1 MLSLNKWRILF
12 VILVCLSGIYF
23 LYPNFF
29 NKTEV
34 TALPNYLSKKQVNLG
49 LDLQGGSHLLL
60 EVDTNSVLKEKSEYL
75 VDDIRSALRKQKIKY
90 SNLGSKLSGAVV
102 TITNKEKVD
111 LARKSIR
118 ENIEK
123 GIQISTEQT
132 KLNLSF
138 SDEYIIDSNI
148 KTVDQSIEV
157 VRKRVDESGTKEPVI
172 QKQGE
177 KRIIVQLPGIKDPER
192 IRSLIGR
199 TAKLNFHLLDPTTV
213 ELAQQRG
220 KLPPGTYRVSN
231 ADPTAY
237 EKEFLVKKRILL
249 TGDNLV
255 NAAATVDAQSGKYVV
270 AFEFDRKGG
279 KKFAKITTEN
289 VYQRLAILLDNKVI
303 SAPQIREPITGG
315 QGNISGN
322 FSPETANDLAV
333 LLRAGS
339 LPAPIEVLE
348 ERTVGPSLG
357 LDSIEAGK
365 KALIVGFILII
376 FFMIVRYRIFGLIAD
391 FAIIFNIILLISL
404 LSLIEATLTMP
415 GIAGIVLTV
424 GMAVDANVLVFERI
438 KEELKSGRS
447 IINSIDLGYKFALK
461 TILDANFTTLIAAL
475 LLYNYGSGPI
485 KGFAVT
491 LSIGIITSMF
501 TALILTKL
509 IVTLWVVKLKPNR
522 LFLTKAS

>member
-1 MLSLNKWRILF
+1 MGLYF
-12 VILVCLSGIYF
+12 V
-23 LYPNFF
+23 YPNFY

-34 TALPNYLSKKQVNLG
+34 TALPKIFSKKQVNLG

-60 EVDTNSVLKEKSEYL
+60 EVDTNTVLKEKSEYL
-75 VDDIRSALRKQKIKY
+75 VDDIRAALRKQKIKY

-102 TITNKEKVD
+102 TITDKNLISD
-111 LARKSIR
+111 ARSAIR
-118 ENIEK
+118 ANIEK
-123 GIQISTEQT
+123 GILINTDDN

-138 SDEYIIDSNI
+138 SEQYIIDSNNS
-148 KTVDQSIEV
+148 TVDQSIEV

-172 QKQGE
+172 QKQGLR
-177 KRIIVQLPGIKDPER
+177 RIIVQLPGIKDPER

-213 ELAQQRG
+213 ELANQRG
-220 KLPPGTYRVSN
+220 KLPPGTFKVPN
-231 ADPTAY
+231 ANPAGY
-237 EKEFLVKKRILL
+237 EKEFIVKKRILL

-255 NAAATVDAQSGKYVV
+255 NAAATVDPQSGKYVV
-270 AFEFDRKGG
+270 AFEFDRKGA

-289 VYQRLAILLDNKVI
+289 TYQRLAILLDNNVI

-339 LPAPIEVLE
+339 LPAPIDVLE

-357 LDSIEAGK
+357 IDSIKAGK
-365 KALIVGFILII
+365 KALIVGFILVIV
-376 FFMIVRYRIFGLIAD
+376 FMILRYKFFGVIAD
-391 FAIIFNIILLISL
+391 IAIIFNVVLLISL

-447 IINSIDLGYKFALK
+447 IMNSIDLGYKYALK
-461 TILDANFTTLIAAL
+461 TIVDANLTTLIAAL

-491 LSIGIITSMF
+491 LSMGIISSMF

-509 IVTLWVVKLKPNR
+509 IVSVWVVKLKPN
-522 LFLTKAS
+522 KIYI

>member
-1 MLSLNKWRILF
+1 MLNISKWRILF
-12 VILVCLSGIYF
+12 VLSICLMGLYF
-23 LYPNFF
+23 VYPNFY
-29 NKTEV
+29 NQTEV
-34 TALPNYLSKKQVNLG
+34 TALPKIFSKKQVNLG

-60 EVDTNSVLKEKSEYL
+60 EVDTNTVLKEKSEYL
-75 VDDIRSALRKQKIKY
+75 VDDIRAALRKQKIKY

-102 TITNKEKVD
+102 TITDKNLTND
-111 LARKSIR
+111 ARSAIR
-118 ENIEK
+118 ANIEK
-123 GIQISTEQT
+123 GILINTDDN

-138 SDEYIIDSNI
+138 SEQYIIDSNNS
-148 KTVDQSIEV
+148 TVDQSIEV

-172 QKQGE
+172 QKQGLR
-177 KRIIVQLPGIKDPER
+177 RIIVQLPGIKDPER

-213 ELAQQRG
+213 ELANQRG
-220 KLPPGTYRVSN
+220 KLPPGTFKVPN
-231 ADPTAY
+231 ANPAGY
-237 EKEFLVKKRILL
+237 EKEFIVKKRILL

-255 NAAATVDAQSGKYVV
+255 NAAATVDPQSGKYVV
-270 AFEFDRKGG
+270 AFEFDRKGA

-289 VYQRLAILLDNKVI
+289 TYQRLAILLDNNVI

-339 LPAPIEVLE
+339 LPAPIDVLE

-357 LDSIEAGK
+357 IDSIKAGK
-365 KALIVGFILII
+365 KALIVGFILVIV
-376 FFMIVRYRIFGLIAD
+376 FMILRYKFFGIIAD
-391 FAIIFNIILLISL
+391 IAIIFNVVLLISL
-404 LSLIEATLTMP
+404 LSVIEATLTMP

-447 IINSIDLGYKFALK
+447 IMNSIDLGYKYALK
-461 TILDANFTTLIAAL
+461 TIVDANLTTLIAAL

-491 LSIGIITSMF
+491 LSMGIISSMF

-509 IVTLWVVKLKPNR
+509 IVSVWVIKLKPN
-522 LFLTKAS
+522 KIYI